1 MARKFMKRFK
11 CFQYYNFVSNTCPY
25 YLNEIFEFDAH
36 YRIGTR
42 NNCSKLKNPFR
53 KTNMGQKKQ
62 FLILAPLVGTACQT
76 QLKNRMV

>member
-1 MARKFMKRFK
+1 MFT
-11 CFQYYNFVSNTCPY
+11 V
-25 YLNEIFEFDAH
+25 LNV
-36 YRIGTR
+36 
-42 NNCSKLKNPFR
+42 LNPFR